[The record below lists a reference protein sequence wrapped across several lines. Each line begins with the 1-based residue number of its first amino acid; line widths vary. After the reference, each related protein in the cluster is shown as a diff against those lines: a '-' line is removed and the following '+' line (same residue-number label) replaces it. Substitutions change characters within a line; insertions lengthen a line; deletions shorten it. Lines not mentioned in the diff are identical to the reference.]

1 MYISIHVCIYIYYTY
16 YVETHHDKHRSLPWT
31 PFCVCGNGGVNRIVA
46 PSVGVVGHKGHEL
59 FTERQHNG
67 AKDGLGT
74 ATGIDTVSRQ

>member
-1 MYISIHVCIYIYYTY
+1 MINIEVYPGRHFVFAAT
-16 YVETHHDKHRSLPWT
+16 VWRENPHRP
-31 PFCVCGNGGVNRIVA
+31 A
-46 PSVGVVGHKGHEL
+46 PGVGVVGHKGHDL